1 MLAREYGFTFP
12 LFMPLSMA
20 ITFLPYPFLLGV
32 SSVRAFYREVH
43 QVHNWEK
50 IAHVGAHWQP
60 VSVSFTASGSPPSQ
74 DGERLRA
81 EPGHQ

>member
-1 MLAREYGFTFP
+1 MFAREYGFTFP
-12 LFMPLSMA
+12 LLMPLSTA
-20 ITFLPYPFLLGV
+20 ITFLLYQFLLGV
-32 SSVRAFYREVH
+32 SSVRTVYREVH

-50 IAHVGAHWQP
+50 TAHVGAHCQP

-74 DGERLRA
+74 DGERLGA